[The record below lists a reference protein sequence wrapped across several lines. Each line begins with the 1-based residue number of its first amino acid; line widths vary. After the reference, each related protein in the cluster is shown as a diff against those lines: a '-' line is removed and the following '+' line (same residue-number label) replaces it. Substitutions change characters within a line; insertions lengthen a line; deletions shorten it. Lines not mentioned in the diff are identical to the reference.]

1 MLNRIGIHI
10 GNLIK
15 CTLQASDADEEQRMV
30 WKVKRRPDGSR
41 YIVRRPV
48 QSRAALRNRELKINA
63 ERSQNCCGNEVTTED
78 DTMSEIKL
86 GRYWNKDERKK
97 HMERAKERRY
107 RQEQVL
113 ENVKLL
119 QRKNQLNTIQAS
131 GSGEETS
138 ATTAVNKM
146 NAMMIMGNSNTNGGM
161 KGMMKGGGSGGI
173 IGTSPGTTMTSTH
186 LATAVGKLIV
196 VDQQQAQPV
205 QQSSVD
211 CKDNK
216 IMGLL
221 SVTTV

>member
-1 MLNRIGIHI
+1 M
-10 GNLIK
+10 
-15 CTLQASDADEEQRMV
+15 E

-48 QSRAALRNRELKINA
+48 QSRALRNREMKINA

-97 HMERAKERRY
+97 HMEKAKERRH

-119 QRKNQLNTIQAS
+119 QRKNQLNTIQ
-131 GSGEETS
+131 GSSEESAGTKGTS
-138 ATTAVNKM
+138 A
-146 NAMMIMGNSNTNGGM
+146 MIVGNGG
-161 KGMMKGGGSGGI
+161 GGGGSGLKGLEGRKVVI
-173 IGTSPGTTMTSTH
+173 
-186 LATAVGKLIV
+186 
-196 VDQQQAQPV
+196 VDQQQQQQMGLMQQQPGQPAATATLPV
-205 QQSSVD
+205 E

>member
-1 MLNRIGIHI
+1 M
-10 GNLIK
+10 
-15 CTLQASDADEEQRMV
+15 
-30 WKVKRRPDGSR
+30 
-41 YIVRRPV
+41 
-48 QSRAALRNRELKINA
+48 KINA

-97 HMERAKERRY
+97 HMEKAKERRH

-119 QRKNQLNTIQAS
+119 QRKNHLNTIQ
-131 GSGEETS
+131 GSSEES
-138 ATTAVNKM
+138 AGNKGTTAT
-146 NAMMIMGNSNTNGGM
+146 MIVGNGG
-161 KGMMKGGGSGGI
+161 GGGGSGSGLKGI
-173 IGTSPGTTMTSTH
+173 EGRKVVI
-186 LATAVGKLIV
+186 
-196 VDQQQAQPV
+196 VDQQQQQQMGMM
-205 QQSSVD
+205 QQSGQPAATATLPVE